1 VRVGDIFRRTFALKS
16 EKITLKQIEDHAPKS
31 LKYDTY
37 ASSIVSKRGNIFK
50 NCTLDIDKMVDDSL
64 AKPLISAK

>member
-1 VRVGDIFRRTFALKS
+1 MRVGDIFRSTFGIKS
-16 EKITLKQIEDHAPKS
+16 KKITLEQIEVHTPKS

-50 NCTLDIDKMVDDSL
+50 NRSLDIDKMIDDSL
-64 AKPLISAK
+64 ARPLITAK